1 MSGLDWTCSQQA
13 LCYSL
18 HVHPLVVRIWGPDG
32 IPVYLRFIRAKL
44 LCFRLAFR
52 LRLGLGFLGVHGLMS
67 IVG

>member
-1 MSGLDWTCSQQA
+1 MSGPDWTCSQQA

-18 HVHPLVVRIWGPDG
+18 HVYPLVVRIWVPNG
-32 IPVYLRFIRAKL
+32 ILVYLRFIRAKL

-52 LRLGLGFLGVHGLMS
+52 LRLGLSSWGFHVLMS